1 MILRLEQQLATF
13 TETLR
18 TIGRE
23 LDETRAVATR
33 EKERV
38 RTLEIQLRE
47 QAEDHERALG
57 EERERAANDQDAQVS
72 SIQASVFSFL
82 DCIEC

>member
-1 MILRLEQQLATF
+1 MILRLGQQLATF

-18 TIGRE
+18 TLGRE

-33 EKERV
+33 EKEHV

-47 QAEDHERALG
+47 QAEGHERADELTSD
-57 EERERAANDQDAQVS
+57 R
-72 SIQASVFSFL
+72 FL
-82 DCIEC
+82 SPF